1 MIVGEYILF
10 SIIIRKLRKSV
21 SRATQGEILNGSSE
35 ESIKNQSCK
44 TNESHEQGSSVMT
57 AEMRKRIKIIDEE

>member
-1 MIVGEYILF
+1 MWWEYILS
-10 SIIIRKLRKSV
+10 SIIIRKLRKSI
-21 SRATQGEILNGSSE
+21 SRAIQGEILNRNSE

-57 AEMRKRIKIIDEE
+57 REMNKRIKIIDEE